1 MEDEE
6 LLDKIQKNMI
16 KLESLKKSDNV
27 QNSKRFKPL
36 WLFVLY
42 FILIPDDM
50 EEDFDNEDM
59 LEQQGLVDIILPP
72 QIISDPL
79 HQIKFQE
86 IKSIIEEANSLSD
99 YIK

>member
-1 MEDEE
+1 
-6 LLDKIQKNMI
+6 
-16 KLESLKKSDNV
+16 
-27 QNSKRFKPL
+27 
-36 WLFVLY
+36 
-42 FILIPDDM
+42 M

-59 LEQQGLVDIILPP
+59 IEQQGLIDIIIPP

-86 IKSIIEEANSLSD
+86 IKSIMEEANSLSD